1 MSYSILSPNEKKISG
16 RRFFFREK
24 KKGIKSREND
34 VVIEIRKSH
43 GQEEVRQRGGTPASY
58 TKGESVPM
66 WDVKLSKSSGPDE
79 TFACKT
85 FRYRL

>member
-1 MSYSILSPNEKKISG
+1 MSYSILSPNKKKFQEDDSSS
-16 RRFFFREK
+16 EK